1 MNKTLKWA
9 TVTLA
14 GIAVAAGFF
23 WLGTR
28 QGAQNQPGNSG
39 PAAGNIPAKAA
50 GPAPTSVDA
59 ARVKFAPL
67 AKTISAVGSLRSD
80 ETVIIR
86 PEVTGRIASIE
97 FREGQRVTKGSVIL
111 RLDQAVQRAEMQQAE
126 ANLALAKSRIERSRD
141 LHAKGF
147 ISGQALDDAE
157 SAFKVA
163 KAATD
168 LAAARLTKLDI
179 KAPFSGIAGLRLVSI
194 GDYVRE
200 GQDIVNL
207 EEIDPL
213 KVDFRV
219 PEIFLRQVATGQTL
233 QVNLDAIPNVAF
245 EGKVLAINPLI
256 DANGRAV
263 VIRAVVRNTDARLRP
278 GMFARIRLITNDK
291 QEGISVP
298 EQALIPVG
306 DDFFVFKIADG
317 RALRTK
323 IDIGQRITGSV
334 EVLRGLA
341 KDDVVVIAGQPKIR
355 DGVPVKIATLDGR
368 KDDMA
373 ATTPAAAA
381 TAPATPSSSAIA
393 SPNTPKKL

>member
-179 KAPFSGIAGLRLVSI
+179 KAPFSGIAGLRLVSV

-381 TAPATPSSSAIA
+381 TAPATPSSSAVA

>member
-179 KAPFSGIAGLRLVSI
+179 KAPFSGIAGLRLVSV

-368 KDDMA
+368 RDDMA

>member
-1 MNKTLKWA
+1 MNKTLQWA

-39 PAAGNIPAKAA
+39 PAAGNMPAKAA

-179 KAPFSGIAGLRLVSI
+179 KAPFSGIAGLRLVSV

-219 PEIFLRQVATGQTL
+219 PEIFLRQVTTGQTL

-263 VIRAVVRNTDARLRP
+263 VIRAVVKNTDARLRP

-381 TAPATPSSSAIA
+381 TAPATPSSSAVA

>member
-28 QGAQNQPGNSG
+28 QGAQNQPSNSG

-368 KDDMA
+368 RDDMA